1 VDLLVVVDV
10 TLSVGVSLLGS
21 LKGDADEVLSE
32 NVIENAG
39 TQATVLLKPVESQQG
54 ASMRRTSYFTDISL
68 ITSNA

>member
-39 TQATVLLKPVESQQG
+39 TQATVLFKPV
-54 ASMRRTSYFTDISL
+54 
-68 ITSNA
+68 

>member
-39 TQATVLLKPVESQQG
+39 TQATVLFKPVESQQG